1 MKAEKELITFLL
13 ERHGNKYDEELERC
27 LQSND
32 LQEKRAALNLV
43 TMKYT
48 RGFMTDST
56 YSFGNET
63 PKSEVELPEIK
74 SASSVQKYGDL
85 ISLTNSSFYQVK

>member
-1 MKAEKELITFLL
+1 MKAEKELIIFLL

-48 RGFMTDST
+48 RDFMTDST

-85 ISLTNSSFYQVK
+85 ISLTNSNFYQVK